1 LDERQFGYITKW
13 TPKKNTDG
21 RSVAWVH
28 IKQAYE
34 KSKVELVRKN
44 YYLHSAPILATV
56 HITMPHTHIE
66 KVSAMQIFYIYDLY
80 QRFEMETCFVEDN
93 VNAKVKSKSRDS
105 PIKKKL
111 QAPTSN
117 PNQLSS
123 NEAYASLN
131 FEPAWSTFS
140 MYSCLVA
147 NHGDFSMY

>member
-13 TPKKNTDG
+13 TPKKSTDG
-21 RSVAWVH
+21 RPVAWVH

-80 QRFEMETCFVEDN
+80 QRFEMETRFVEDN

-111 QAPTSN
+111 QAPISN

-123 NEAYASLN
+123 NEACASLN
-131 FEPAWSTFS
+131 FEPAWSTLS

-147 NHGDFSMY
+147 NHGDFSTY